1 MLTAKCLS
9 EIFTESSMHPFF
21 TGSKPR
27 FFAHR
32 GASGEAPEN
41 TIMAFRQAIE
51 IGVLYAELDVHA
63 SRDGH
68 IVVIHDDT
76 LERTTNG
83 RGKVQEQTLAELQKL
98 DAGYWFSLDNGQS
111 YPFRA
116 TGVAIPLLVE
126 VLRSFPQLK
135 FTVEIKQNDPP
146 IEEQVIA
153 VVRNSGRT
161 EGVILA
167 SEHDRVLARVRD
179 LAPEIATSLAYG
191 EVVDFIQRVVTQQLA
206 EYRAPGLA
214 IQIPPEFRGVPL
226 VTAETVTAAHALGCE
241 LHVWTINA
249 QEEMRQLLELGVDGI
264 MSDFPD
270 RLLAV
275 AR

>member
-1 MLTAKCLS
+1 
-9 EIFTESSMHPFF
+9 MHPFF

-27 FFAHR
+27 LFAHR

-41 TIMAFRQAIE
+41 TITAFRRAVE
-51 IGVLYAELDVHA
+51 LGVLYAELDVHA

-68 IVVIHDDT
+68 VVVIHDDT
-76 LERTTNG
+76 VERTTNG
-83 RGKVQEQTLAELQKL
+83 RGNVSEQTLAELQKL
-98 DAGYWFSLDNGQS
+98 DAGYCFSRDNGQS

-116 TGVAIPLLVE
+116 TGVTIPLLTE
-126 VLRSFPQLK
+126 VFHSFPHLK
-135 FTVEIKQNDPP
+135 FTVEIKQSDPP

-161 EGVILA
+161 AAVILA
-167 SEHDRVLARVRD
+167 SEHDPVLARVRD

-191 EVVDFIQRVVTQQLA
+191 EVVDFIQRVATQQLA
-206 EYRAPGLA
+206 EYGSPGLA

-226 VTAETVTAAHALGCE
+226 VTAETVAAAHALGCE
-241 LHVWTINA
+241 MHVWTINEP
-249 QEEMRQLLELGVDGI
+249 EEMRRLLGLGVDGI